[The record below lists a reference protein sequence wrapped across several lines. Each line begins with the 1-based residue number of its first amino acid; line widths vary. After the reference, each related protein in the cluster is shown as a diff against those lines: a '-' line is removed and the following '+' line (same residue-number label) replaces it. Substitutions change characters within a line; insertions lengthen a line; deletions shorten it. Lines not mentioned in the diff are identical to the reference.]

1 MKNIFKNLIAVLFST
16 LFTTAVCAQSY
27 PIKTI
32 KIVVPFPPGGA
43 TDIIARAVAE
53 KLQLAFNKPVIVEN
67 KAGASGNI
75 GVGDVVRSAPDGY
88 TLVMGAAQT
97 LTINHQ
103 LFSNLTFVPQKDL
116 APIIVVASVPNVLV
130 VANRLPAK
138 TFKSLSRW
146 LKQTQASLV
155 VDRQVLVVLLILLSR
170 CSSRL
175 QEQISCTYLIRVV
188 LQRSKIL
195 EGGRLS

>member
-138 TFKSLSRW
+138 KPSRVYR
-146 LKQTQASLV
+146 A
-155 VDRQVLVVLLILLSR
+155 
-170 CSSRL
+170 
-175 QEQISCTYLIRVV
+175 
-188 LQRSKIL
+188 
-195 EGGRLS
+195 G